1 MKPTQKSP
9 VDLAPLLAFAAHPD
23 DIEFGCGGLI
33 AVETRAGRKAHFVN
47 CSRGE
52 AATHGTPKQRTA
64 EAEKAASLLGATVEW
79 LDIGGDAHFEVT
91 TEHAI
96 KIARIIRMQRPGII
110 LAPSLVE
117 NQHPDHA
124 RLGRLVRDAA
134 RLARYGGVSELR
146 DQNPHSIGQLFYYA
160 ITVEAEPSDISPLL
174 IDVSAKEVMEAWTA
188 AMMAH
193 ATQVSARAY
202 VEVQLARARL
212 NGQRAGIGNAITIYP
227 NDPPVLDSLAPLS
240 RGARHF

>member
-9 VDLAPLLAFAAHPD
+9 GDLAPLLAFAAHPD
-23 DIEFGCGGLI
+23 DIEFGCGALV
-33 AVETRAGRKAHFVN
+33 ALETRAGRAAHFVN

-52 AATHGTPKQRTA
+52 AATHGTPEQRTA
-64 EAEKAASLLGATVEW
+64 EAEKAAALLGASVEW

-91 TEHAI
+91 TAHTI
-96 KIARIIRMQRPGII
+96 KIAGIIRTRRPGII

-146 DQNPHSIGQLFYYA
+146 DQKPHSIGQLFYYA
-160 ITVEAEPSDISPLL
+160 ITVEAEPEDISPLL
-174 IDVSAKEVMEAWTA
+174 IDISEPAVVEAWTA
-188 AMMAH
+188 AMSAH
-193 ATQVSARAY
+193 ASQVSARAY

-212 NGQRAGIGNAITIYP
+212 NGQRAGIGHAITVYP
-227 NDPPVLDSLAPLS
+227 NDPPILESLAPLS